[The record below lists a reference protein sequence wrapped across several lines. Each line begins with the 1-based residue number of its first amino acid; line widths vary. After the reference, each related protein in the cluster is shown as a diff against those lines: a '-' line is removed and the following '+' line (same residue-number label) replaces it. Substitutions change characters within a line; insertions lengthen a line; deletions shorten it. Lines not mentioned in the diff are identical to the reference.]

1 MLVSGTSSAV
11 SPFLYLFSGISS
23 SSTFCRQGSEAI
35 ARLSEAQMAPSR
47 SYETERK
54 DNKTYFS
61 FKHPEKIQACTGFE
75 PMTSAIPVQCSTN

>member
-11 SPFLYLFSGISS
+11 SPFLYPFSGISS

-61 FKHPEKIQACTGFE
+61 FKHPHKHN
-75 PMTSAIPVQCSTN
+75 MVQTNYSKTLVSH